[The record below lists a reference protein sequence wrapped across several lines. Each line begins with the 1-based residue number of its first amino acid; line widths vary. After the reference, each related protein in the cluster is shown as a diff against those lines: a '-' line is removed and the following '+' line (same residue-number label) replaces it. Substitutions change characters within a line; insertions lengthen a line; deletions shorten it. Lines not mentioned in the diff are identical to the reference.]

1 MGLSRLFGG
10 PRSPGA
16 SEGKDVSPE
25 TTASSILHTA
35 GIAASSLTADL
46 LFRRHGKDVVRIV
59 RRLVGPR
66 ASQADVDDLVQQV
79 FIAVHKDVSRFRG
92 ESQVTTW
99 LYGIASRTVLM
110 YFRSGRRRQR
120 AMEAFA
126 EESRATE
133 ELAPSAERGYANK
146 QELERVM
153 RALERVRPKKRV
165 VFILHEVEGLS
176 GKEIASAL
184 EINEATVWTRL
195 FHARRELVAALRKE
209 RER

>member
-1 MGLSRLFGG
+1 MLGSASRMSRLFGG
-10 PRSPGA
+10 RGSADAPDATSPKKARSGA
-16 SEGKDVSPE
+16 PP
-25 TTASSILHTA
+25 AP
-35 GIAASSLTADL
+35 SSLTADL

-66 ASQADVDDLVQQV
+66 TSQADVDDLVQQV

-110 YFRSGRRRQR
+110 HFRSGRRRAR

-126 EESRATE
+126 EETRAME
-133 ELAPSAERGYANK
+133 EAVPSAEIGFAKK
-146 QELERVM
+146 QELEHVW
-153 RALERVRPKKRV
+153 RALEKVRPKKRI

-176 GKEIASAL
+176 GKEIAAAL

-195 FHARRELVAALRKE
+195 FHARRELVAALRKG
-209 RER
+209 RDR